1 MKDLKFF
8 WEMKKILWLL
18 SSNMSNQVMLVCILA
33 LHQRLLE
40 KFLAALN
47 YQFKVIIIIINLY
60 FCVLNKKKIIIII
73 IAGVLNPLSRE
84 PEKPSFSEEIKS
96 EIETEVGKSA
106 KLEAKVLG
114 FPRPD
119 VKWYHEDTEIKPEG
133 RYKFLYDDKETI
145 TLVIK
150 NVNPKDG
157 GFYKIVA
164 KNELGEEC
172 TELSLIVKGWYL
184 RLFST

>member
-1 MKDLKFF
+1 MFS
-8 WEMKKILWLL
+8 I
-18 SSNMSNQVMLVCILA
+18 
-33 LHQRLLE
+33 
-40 KFLAALN
+40 
-47 YQFKVIIIIINLY
+47 
-60 FCVLNKKKIIIII
+60 KKKIIII